1 MGAGSL
7 LTWGLLSCGQCH
19 QGPVPRRPWAVTQ
32 GGPSAPSGCRTW
44 TTADG
49 ELAFLSLNG
58 SPGIDYFEYFIC
70 FFVLLFLPSLSRK
83 VPFVRGKKR
92 REKESQELS
101 FRNISL
107 CFSCEHESGKEK
119 SET

>member
-49 ELAFLSLNG
+49 ELAFLSLSG

-70 FFVLLFLPSLSRK
+70 FFCFALPSLFVQKS
-83 VPFVRGKKR
+83 PFCEGKKEK
-92 REKESQELS
+92 REREPRTFLQKHFPL
-101 FRNISL
+101 FFL
-107 CFSCEHESGKEK
+107 
-119 SET
+119 